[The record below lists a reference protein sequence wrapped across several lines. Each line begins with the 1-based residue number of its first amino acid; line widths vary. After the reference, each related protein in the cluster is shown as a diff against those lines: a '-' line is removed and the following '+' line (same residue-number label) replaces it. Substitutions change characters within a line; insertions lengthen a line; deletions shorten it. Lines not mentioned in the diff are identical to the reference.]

1 MKILN
6 IHKLGGVL
14 PPFSIYIGNKNTQYN
29 LEKSK
34 YANPFY
40 LESWSRKKKI
50 EMFEKWLLSELENG
64 SITKSELANLFG
76 KDLVCFCSPKP
87 CHGDILRK
95 YIIQSYYEL
104 NRGS

>member
-40 LESWSRKKKI
+40 LESWSRKK
-50 EMFEKWLLSELENG
+50 G
-64 SITKSELANLFG
+64 LANLFG

>member
-40 LESWSRKKKI
+40 LENWSRKKKI
-50 EMFEKWLLSELENG
+50 EMFEKWLLSELEND
-64 SITKSELANLFG
+64 NLFG

-95 YIIQSYYEL
+95 YIIQYYYEL